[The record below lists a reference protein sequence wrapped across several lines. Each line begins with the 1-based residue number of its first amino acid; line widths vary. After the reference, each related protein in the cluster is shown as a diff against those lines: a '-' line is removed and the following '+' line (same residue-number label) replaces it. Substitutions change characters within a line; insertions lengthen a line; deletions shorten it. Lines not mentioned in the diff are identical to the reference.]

1 MTEPKW
7 VLEEVVRAI
16 HTMLLSEHGGATGIR
31 DEAMLQSAL
40 SRPLQKFAY
49 EPEVNH
55 FDLAA
60 AYSFGL
66 AKNHPFV
73 DGNKRVAFTVGV
85 LFLEFNGYDFVATE
99 TDATITF
106 ESLAASTIEE
116 KELSRWFEMNVACS
130 S

>member
-1 MTEPKW
+1 MMEPKW
-7 VLEEVVRAI
+7 VLEEVVLAI

-40 SRPLQKFAY
+40 SRAPQKFAY
-49 EPEVNH
+49 EEDASH

-66 AKNHPFV
+66 AKNHPLI

-85 LFLEFNGYDFVATE
+85 LSLEFNGYEFVATE
-99 TDATITF
+99 ADATITF
-106 ESLAASTIEE
+106 ESLAASKVDE
-116 KELSRWFEMNVACS
+116 KELSRWFEMNVARS

>member
-7 VLEEVVRAI
+7 VLEEVVLAI

-40 SRPLQKFAY
+40 SRAQQKFAY
-49 EPEVNH
+49 EPEAKL

-66 AKNHPFV
+66 VRNHPFV

-85 LFLEFNGYDFVATE
+85 LFLEFNGYEFIASE
-99 TDATITF
+99 ADATITF
-106 ESLAASTIEE
+106 ESLAASKIGE
-116 KELSRWFEMNVACS
+116 KELSRWFEMNVA
-130 S
+130 